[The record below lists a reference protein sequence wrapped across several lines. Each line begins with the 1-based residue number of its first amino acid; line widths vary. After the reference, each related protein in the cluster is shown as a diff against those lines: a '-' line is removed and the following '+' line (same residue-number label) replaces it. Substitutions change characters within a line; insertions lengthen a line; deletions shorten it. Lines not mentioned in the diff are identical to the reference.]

1 MLNTYLSRDAAKRLR
16 QGTPWLAREDI
27 VRVEGTPVAG
37 EPVQLRDEDGVALGL
52 ADVDLEARQAVRRLG
67 LPAEVGAEGLVPRHL
82 RQALERRARFVDDPR
97 YCRVVNDDGDGLP
110 GLVVDRYDSHYV
122 VQTSTRA
129 MDARQ
134 AEISRSLQ
142 EVAGATSVLLRN
154 DGPRR
159 RASGL
164 PPARPHVLAGA
175 PPRWCRMLELGARF
189 TVDLTYGP
197 GPAYRYDLR
206 EARRFLQRLSRGA
219 RVLDVACGVGGLFVH
234 AGLHGARSVVAFEAH
249 GDSVELARENAEA
262 NGLGGRV
269 KVQKADPV
277 AALKAGGGPF
287 DLVLLDTPD
296 AVTAD
301 DFTERM
307 RLALRSTRIGG
318 YLVAFGYQP
327 ALTPGA
333 LGAVV
338 ARACED
344 TGRVARQLARLN
356 PPPDHPAL
364 IGAPAG
370 AFLGGLALEVA

>member
-52 ADVDLEARQAVRRLG
+52 ADLDLEARQAVRRIG
-67 LPAEVGAEGLVPRHL
+67 LPAEAGAEGLVPRHL
-82 RQALERRARFVDDPR
+82 RLALERRARFVDDPR
-97 YCRVVNDDGDGLP
+97 FCRVVNDDGDGLP
-110 GLVVDRYDSHYV
+110 GLVVDRYDAHYV
-122 VQTSTRA
+122 VQTLTRG

-134 AEISRSLQ
+134 AEIARALQ
-142 EVAGATSVLLRN
+142 EVTGATSVLLRN

-159 RASGL
+159 RAAGL
-164 PPARPHVLAGA
+164 PAARPHVLAGA

-197 GPAYRYDLR
+197 GPVYRYELR
-206 EARRFLQRLSRGA
+206 EARRFLRRLANGA
-219 RVLDVACGVGGLFVH
+219 RVLDVACGVGSLFVH
-234 AGLHGARSVVAFEAH
+234 AGLHGARSMLAFDANA
-249 GDSVELARENAEA
+249 DSVELARENAEA

-269 KVQKADPV
+269 KVQKADAL
-277 AALKAGGGPF
+277 AALKAAGGPF

-296 AVTAD
+296 AATAD
-301 DFTERM
+301 EFAERL
-307 RLALRSTRIGG
+307 RLALRATRIGG
-318 YLVAFGYQP
+318 HLVAFGYQP
-327 ALTPGA
+327 ALAPGA
-333 LGAVV
+333 LGTVV

-344 TGRVARQLARLN
+344 TGRVARQLARIN
-356 PPPDHPAL
+356 APADHPLL

-370 AFLGGLALEVA
+370 TFLGGLALEVA